1 MQNKFYFLI
10 FLIPFLI
17 GCTNDDF
24 ILTDEIQSQ
33 NKSAQITTITPE
45 VKAITKYMARTHG
58 VKSRSSVNNL
68 TPFVLDGDTVMY
80 ISNYDEGWEVF
91 SNDPRVP
98 MVLMKSEKGNFY
110 PTDLND
116 NTPFEGLF
124 KNTAEYLSMIK
135 KSEIEPTDTI
145 NSEWMACGLSTLGN
159 DWENDGSGTGNNSYY
174 WKLVGVTMP
183 EYRYELLEP
192 IGGRLKTKWH
202 QKYPFNWYTPYKS
215 ENHTMV
221 GCVAVALGQYLYFTH
236 YKDNCPVYAVTDAH
250 YNSSTNKYTFSG
262 ASSSIWDSF
271 KTVDDERFDFASFMP
286 TAIFLSW
293 IGHNINMAYGLE
305 SSGSSLLNKIVL
317 DFFNSQTQLNA
328 SAEKYTKKYVIELL
342 SKGYP
347 VIIQAEYSNSNNGHA
362 WLIDHYESEI
372 CTYSEYYIYV
382 NDPLDPA
389 PNPDEEENEEDDL
402 WSHPSVERIRE
413 VYGDVNIDIK
423 YYSSNKSF
431 YKFNWGD
438 ELNSYEVKY
447 DANIVSWLY
456 LGSDLN
462 KNAYIY
468 YFK

>member
-1 MQNKFYFLI
+1 M
-10 FLIPFLI
+10 
-17 GCTNDDF
+17 
-24 ILTDEIQSQ
+24 TDEIQSQ

-159 DWENDGSGTGNNSYY
+159 DWRNNISNIGNTEYY
-174 WKLVGVTMP
+174 WKLVGATTP

-202 QKYPFNWYTPYKS
+202 QDYPYNIYTPLKTNGLHS
-215 ENHTMV
+215 AV
-221 GCVAVALGQYLYFTH
+221 GCVAIALGQYFYFTH
-236 YKDNCPVYAVTDAH
+236 YKDNKPTETVTRAQ
-250 YNSSTNKYTFSG
+250 YNETSNTYTFSEL
-262 ASSSIWDSF
+262 SSTKWDLF
-271 KTVDDERFDFASFMP
+271 P
-286 TAIFLSW
+286 TTENNKIDYVFSPIFLGW
-293 IGHNINMAYGLE
+293 IGATIGMEYGEKE
-305 SSGSSLLNKIVL
+305 SSSSLLNKIVL

-328 SAEKYTKKYVIELL
+328 STEKYTKKYVIELL

-347 VIIQAEYSNSNNGHA
+347 VIIQAEYSNSNKGHA

-402 WSHPSVERIRE
+402 WSHPSIERIRE
-413 VYGDVNIDIK
+413 VYGDVNIDIRPQT
-423 YYSSNKSF
+423 SNNSY
-431 YKFNWGD
+431 YKFNWGKGGLSD
-438 ELNSYEVKY
+438 NIKY
-447 DANIVSWLY
+447 NANIVSWNHND
-456 LGSDLN
+456 SILN
-462 KNAYIY
+462 KAPYIY
-468 YFK
+468 YFN